1 MCHNKV
7 CINHDITNIVI
18 NERIVCYIRENLNAF
33 DLVKFYNQHC
43 NAAVCLIN
51 IHINW
56 LIKQTVR

>member
-18 NERIVCYIRENLNAF
+18 NERIVCYVGENLNTF

-43 NAAVCLIN
+43 NAVVCLIN
-51 IHINW
+51 IQVNW
-56 LIKQTVR
+56 LIKQPVR